1 MSLLYVFSR
10 PIFYLF
16 IKDPSREKKWIDWI
30 LPFFFSLLIFL
41 LLLLLST
48 MPTLIGENGVLQNL
62 KGFLQIMPGF
72 YLTALAAIATFSN
85 KTLDL
90 LLPKPTPTISISYNG
105 YKIKEMK
112 LTRRR
117 FLNYLFGY
125 LTTLSLFL
133 YFSIIV
139 AELFY
144 GSYFTKNF
152 WFQMLAKPVLAFI
165 FLLFIFQM
173 LSITVF
179 GLYQLCERMHQIE
192 TEEKE

>member
-1 MSLLYVFSR
+1 MALLYIFSR

-16 IKDPSREKKWIDWI
+16 IKDPSKEKKWIDWI
-30 LPFFFSLLIFL
+30 LPFISSSLIFL
-41 LLLLLST
+41 LLSLLST

-90 LLPKPTPTISISYNG
+90 ALPDPTPTISISYNG

-133 YFSIIV
+133 YFSIII
-139 AELFY
+139 AELFC
-144 GSYFTKNF
+144 GSYFTKNL
-152 WFQMLAKPVLAFI
+152 WFQILIKPVLSFV
-165 FLLFIFQM
+165 FLLFVFQM
-173 LSITVF
+173 LSITIF
-179 GLYQLCERMHQIE
+179 GLYQLCERMHQVE
-192 TEEKE
+192 TKEKE